1 MQLTKEEFEQL
12 SIGLL
17 AYLMLAI
24 IGFGWNFL
32 TDGLLWSVLTD
43 PAPLTLWVAL
53 ATGFYGICL
62 FGATILTFGT
72 LIVVWL
78 RTFTTIVEE

>member
-1 MQLTKEEFEQL
+1 MQITKEEFEY
-12 SIGLL
+12 L
-17 AYLMLAI
+17 AMGILTYLMLAI

-32 TDGLLWSVLTD
+32 TDGLLWSVLTG
-43 PAPLTLWVAL
+43 PTPFTLWVAL

-72 LIVVWL
+72 LIIAWL
-78 RTFTTIVEE
+78 RTVITIVEE